1 MLNCKSLI
9 AILMLFPMF
18 TIAGDKS
25 QADEAKAAKH
35 STAEVMKKG
44 FKHGLLKTV
53 TSGKAT
59 DKQKQHLLELVEAL
73 PNNKPPRGTEESW
86 NQKTEALVAAAKGV
100 VDGDAGAVD
109 KLKTASNCA
118 ACHKEHKTQ

>member
-25 QADEAKAAKH
+25 QADDAKAAKH
-35 STAEVMKKG
+35 TTAEVMKKG
-44 FKHGLLKTV
+44 FKQGLLKTV
-53 TSGKAT
+53 TAGKAT
-59 DKQKQHLLELVEAL
+59 DQQKQEFLELVEAL
-73 PNNKPPRGTEESW
+73 PHNKPPRGTDESW

-100 VDGDAGAVD
+100 VDGDAGAAD
-109 KLKTASNCA
+109 KLKKASNCA
-118 ACHKEHKTQ
+118 GCHKEHKTQ